1 MIPSCTPSPLGLFS
15 AVAPGKRQKQRSTL
29 PVSEVF
35 LRPKSARIPAVVA
48 SQSPAMLGLA
58 GCAFV
63 RPRAT
68 LLCGFPARQLPA
80 PRRFVLELI
89 GDCTH
94 E

>member
-1 MIPSCTPSPLGLFS
+1 MIACTPPRPGLCFPS
-15 AVAPGKRQKQRSTL
+15 ALGKRQKQRSTL

-68 LLCGFPARQLPA
+68 LLCGFPARQFPA
-80 PRRFVLELI
+80 PRRFVLELL
-89 GDCTH
+89 GD
-94 E
+94 